1 MRQLQPAT
9 ALTNTRYRLITHWA
23 HTAEIMI
30 ISGLS
35 RGKDSVTVTIKLSAS
50 FFSRQ
55 FLSVQIVT
63 ETTNLTSKQV
73 RGNGKNSIFNALH
86 LTVAMQWTRSHFIL
100 NIDPY
105 IYFYPWCKA
114 RGVCYT
120 DAKSKY
126 GWVWSIYNKNVTK
139 DYGTHLDR

>member
-1 MRQLQPAT
+1 
-9 ALTNTRYRLITHWA
+9 
-23 HTAEIMI
+23 MI

-86 LTVAMQWTRSHFIL
+86 LTVAMQ
-100 NIDPY
+100 
-105 IYFYPWCKA
+105 
-114 RGVCYT
+114 
-120 DAKSKY
+120 
-126 GWVWSIYNKNVTK
+126 
-139 DYGTHLDR
+139 